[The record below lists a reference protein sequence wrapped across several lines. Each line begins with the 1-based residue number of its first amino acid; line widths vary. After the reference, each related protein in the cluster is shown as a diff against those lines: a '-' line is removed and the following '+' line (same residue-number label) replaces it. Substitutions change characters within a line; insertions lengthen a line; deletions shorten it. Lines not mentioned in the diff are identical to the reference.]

1 MSWTFKIL
9 DILRLGFHSLGVH
22 KVRSG
27 LTALGVFIGVC
38 GVISM
43 LAINQGASAEAQ
55 RTIQA
60 LGSDNIIINSVKPPQ
75 RVQTGSSGGR
85 GALCYGL
92 TLADVECLREAMPGI
107 VRSVIVHRTLKYAY
121 YNGRNLPVVVIGTEP
136 AYRYVV
142 KMNLAGGRFISD
154 ADVLRHKP
162 YCVLTLGLAE
172 RLFGFVDPVG
182 KCIRIGG
189 EPFVVVGV
197 LTRLPQSL
205 LAQTGQADNY
215 AIIPITTERDRFGE
229 YTVMWTKG
237 SAVFER
243 VEISQVIFQ
252 MADENAVID
261 GVAVARNV
269 LPRTHAEMDYET
281 VVPLELIEQKKKQM
295 FLWNV
300 MLVTIAS
307 VSLLVGGI
315 GIMNIMLATVV
326 ERTREIGVRRA
337 LGAKRLDIVA
347 QFLVESVVLTTI
359 GGAVGIVL
367 GISFPWLIERFLGFP
382 TVISAWTL
390 ILPFLMAVLVG
401 LVSGLYPAM
410 RAAALSPIAALRH
423 E

>member
-1 MSWTFKIL
+1 
-9 DILRLGFHSLGVH
+9 
-22 KVRSG
+22 
-27 LTALGVFIGVC
+27 
-38 GVISM
+38 
-43 LAINQGASAEAQ
+43 
-55 RTIQA
+55 
-60 LGSDNIIINSVKPPQ
+60 
-75 RVQTGSSGGR
+75 
-85 GALCYGL
+85 
-92 TLADVECLREAMPGI
+92 
-107 VRSVIVHRTLKYAY
+107 
-121 YNGRNLPVVVIGTEP
+121 
-136 AYRYVV
+136 
-142 KMNLAGGRFISD
+142 
-154 ADVLRHKP
+154 
-162 YCVLTLGLAE
+162 
-172 RLFGFVDPVG
+172 
-182 KCIRIGG
+182 
-189 EPFVVVGV
+189 
-197 LTRLPQSL
+197 
-205 LAQTGQADNY
+205 
-215 AIIPITTERDRFGE
+215 
-229 YTVMWTKG
+229 
-237 SAVFER
+237 
-243 VEISQVIFQ
+243 

-281 VVPLELIEQKKKQM
+281 LVPLELIEQKKKQM